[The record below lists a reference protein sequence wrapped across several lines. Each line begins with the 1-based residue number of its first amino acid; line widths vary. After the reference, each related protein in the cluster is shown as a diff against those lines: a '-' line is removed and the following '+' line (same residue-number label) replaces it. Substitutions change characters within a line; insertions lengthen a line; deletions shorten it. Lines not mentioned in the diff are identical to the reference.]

1 MKYGRSV
8 TELYIRIG
16 IFLLMIVVGGILS
29 FGWSF
34 GETLKVG
41 QLVVGSKGLSLA
53 MTIMIQ
59 YLPNVL
65 LGFWGATSNKLQ
77 RILILC
83 GAVLFN
89 LINFWTNSLA
99 YTRYFDSPAAIAIRN
114 SSGFTGDIEGGLYY
128 FGLLLCFLV
137 TLYEEAALRMLSS
150 VAHMVAEV
158 MKAQKKKVP
167 DWLWETEKRLR
178 QAGTGGY

>member
-1 MKYGRSV
+1 MKYGKSV
-8 TELYIRIG
+8 TELYARMG
-16 IFLLMIVVGGILS
+16 IFILMIIVGGILS

-41 QLVVGSKGLSLA
+41 QLIVASKGLSFA

-65 LGFWGATSNKLQ
+65 LGFWEATSNKLQ
-77 RILILC
+77 RLGIITGFL
-83 GAVLFN
+83 LFN

-99 YTRYFDSPAAIAIRN
+99 FSRYFDSQAAVNIRAQA
-114 SSGFTGDIEGGLYY
+114 GFNGDIEGSLYY
-128 FGLLLCFLV
+128 FGILLCFLV

-158 MKAQKKKVP
+158 MKVQKKKVP